1 MNHFTHL
8 QEFIRTTDNWKD
20 VIHHRP
26 YCVRISPCPFNS
38 RWNLLMYNMHHCDF
52 GLDVVR
58 ECRGTVV
65 DDDGN
70 IICAPYTK
78 FFNFDDEHA
87 DTIDWESAI
96 VREKIDG
103 VLIKMFK
110 YEGKAYWVSNGGW
123 DIWHIDLSGS
133 PYDNAKTM
141 LDTLLNTAGTDWT
154 ERIPDGYTLLF
165 EMVSPYSRI
174 ICFYEEPKLWFHG
187 IRDNEGNEMMPEAA
201 KELFGIPF
209 DIPQQ
214 YPFHSLE
221 EVQAAIS
228 SWHSYAQ
235 EGVVVCDKN
244 FKRLKI
250 KCEDYLKKKFC
261 NDANTLR
268 QFWRIWADGSFDDL
282 PSGETQWRVSLLA
295 EAANR
300 AIDLMS
306 TLWTNA
312 NRLLDACN
320 RDFGTYARQI
330 TSDDSSSFHQHLF
343 LSAAKQPLDD
353 FVAAVDADIKQVYAH
368 FVNLMNECGIDM
380 TDVIARK
387 YEPEDESEKGFL
399 KFNKQKT
406 AE

>member
-8 QEFIRTTDNWKD
+8 QEFIRTTENWKE

-26 YCVRISPCPFNS
+26 YCVRISPCPFND

-52 GLDVVR
+52 SLDVVR

-87 DTIDWESAI
+87 DAIDWQSAI

-110 YEGKAYWVSNGGW
+110 HEGKAYWVSNGGW
-123 DIWHIDLSGS
+123 DIWHIDLAGS
-133 PYDNAKTM
+133 PFDNAKTM
-141 LDTLLNTAGTDWT
+141 LDTLLEAAGIGWTDS
-154 ERIPDGYTLLF
+154 IPDGYTLMF

-187 IRDNEGNEMMPEAA
+187 IRDSEGNEMTPEAA
-201 KELFGIPF
+201 KEQFGIPF

-228 SWHSYAQ
+228 TWHSYAH

-268 QFWRIWADGSFDDL
+268 QFWRIWSDGSFDDL
-282 PSGETQWRVSLLA
+282 PEGETRWRVSLIA
-295 EAANR
+295 DAANR

-306 TLWTNA
+306 TLWTRA
-312 NRLLDACN
+312 NRLLDAGSH
-320 RDFGTYARQI
+320 DFATYARQI

-343 LSAAKQPLDD
+343 LSAAKLSQDD
-353 FVAAVDADIKQVYAH
+353 FLAAVDADIKQVYVH
-368 FVNLMNECGIDM
+368 FVNLMNECGIDL
-380 TDVIARK
+380 TGVIAQKYIFDSKQDTVSFIKLNSRK
-387 YEPEDESEKGFL
+387 
-399 KFNKQKT
+399 
-406 AE
+406 